1 MRKLPKFIIAIAG
14 VLAIASCQ
22 REKDWDG
29 PVEEK
34 IPLFLSGDI
43 EQQAVTRASD
53 NGFAAGDQ
61 VGIWAVNYDGD
72 TPGTLALRDNQATN
86 VRFTFNGTAWSS
98 DYDIYYKDKNTNV
111 DLYGIYPYSSAI
123 SSIEAWPFEVQEDQS
138 TISANGK
145 MGGYEASDFL
155 WAKREAVAPTPNAVQ
170 LLFQHKMSCVV
181 VTLVKGDGFANGEF
195 EALSKSVL
203 INNVKRNATIN
214 LATGV
219 VTAVGAIPSRS
230 TVPTVYE
237 NGFRAIVVP
246 QTVSSVN
253 TLFSITLGGTPY
265 TYGEGA
271 DFTYVAGK
279 QHNIDVTVDKKADG
293 GYAVTVNTTISA
305 WTNDNSSHEFVAK
318 EYVVVNLDTPG
329 SLESTLSAS
338 GKNLDKIRYL
348 KITGKVNVK
357 DFYFMR
363 DHMPVLAGVNM
374 QHAKIEEGMGPG
386 WYDPYGSEFGDN
398 TQYPEDAIPCFAFSV
413 PPHSDGKKTLSS
425 FIFPET
431 LKIIQGGAFAGTS
444 LTGSLVLPEGLV
456 SLESELGLSA
466 GAFKNT
472 SITSVSFPTTLT
484 SIGSYSFQGC
494 SSLVSTLSIPES
506 VVEIGESAFDG
517 CTGLVGAIKLP
528 ENLEVLGKAA
538 FRGCSGLSGDLI
550 IPTKITSIEADV
562 FWDCSMG
569 GRLIMHEGI
578 QQIANGAF
586 NGNSFKGELLL
597 PPNLMFIGEKAFS
610 FNLFTSIPI
619 LPETLTS
626 IESEAFSHNARLMG
640 IVTIPDDISTIAS
653 GLFLDCPQL
662 EGIVLP
668 QYVSGIGQNA
678 FNGCFQLN
686 SIICNASEPPVVQT
700 GAFDGVPKDNFAVEV
715 PEASVNQYVYANG
728 WKDFLRITA
737 HREFSI
743 SRNSFKSLN
752 KGDSREFTVRAL
764 SGAAWHV
771 ESKPEW
777 VTVTPSSG
785 TGKMDATVTFSD
797 LAANAEDRVGE
808 IVFLLDGKDYRC
820 SVAVSQYDYEHGD
833 GDVLTL
839 QTHSQ
844 GSGIPIVFLGDCY
857 DAEDISNASYL
868 TDTQAAYNYF
878 FDIEPYKTYKN
889 YFDVYIVF
897 GKSEDSG
904 VGTVNTIREAK
915 FGTQYSLTGGALEN
929 DGVTAFQ
936 YARKID
942 ENLDLTKALV
952 VMVLN
957 STEYGGVTYMWR
969 DGSAIAICPKSTDP
983 YPYDFR
989 GLVQHE
995 AGGHGFGKLADE
1007 YIYTNAF
1014 IQACSCGNPH
1024 LGEFLAGK
1032 ANGWYKN
1039 LSETSDRD
1047 VVPWSHLMYHPS
1059 YSNSVDIYEGGY
1071 FHTRGIYRSESNS
1084 CMNNNIPY
1092 YSAISRQAI
1101 VERIMEYSGGTFTL
1115 EGFYAHDVTTPPSA
1129 LTSLSTKASPSWT
1142 GPLSNS
1148 INAKHHEPVIMG
1160 EHPNLQY

>member
-1 MRKLPKFIIAIAG
+1 M
-14 VLAIASCQ
+14 LAIASCQ
-22 REKDWDG
+22 SEKDWQE
-29 PVEEK
+29 PTEEK
-34 IPLFLSGDI
+34 IPLFLAGDI

-170 LLFQHKMSCVV
+170 LLFQHRMSCVV
-181 VTLVKGDGFANGEF
+181 VTLVKGSGFTDEEF
-195 EALSKSVL
+195 EGLSKSVL
-203 INNVKRNATIN
+203 INNVKRNAVIN

-219 VTAVGAIPSRS
+219 VTAAGAIPSRS
-230 TVPTVYE
+230 TVPTAYE

-246 QTVSSVN
+246 QTVSSAN

-265 TYGEGA
+265 TYSEGS
-271 DFTYVAGK
+271 DFTYLAGK
-279 QHNIDVTVDKKADG
+279 QHNFEVTVNKKADG

-431 LKIIQGGAFAGTS
+431 LKTIQGGAFAGTS

-456 SLESELGLSA
+456 SLESLGGIEA
-466 GAFKNT
+466 GAFRNT
-472 SITSVSFPTTLT
+472 SISSISLPSTLT
-484 SIGSYSFQGC
+484 SIGSYTFRDC
-494 SSLVSTLSIPES
+494 SSLVSSIGIPES
-506 VVEIGESAFDG
+506 VTAIGDFAFNGCVGLSGSISLPVNLEELGKGAFDG
-517 CTGLVGAIKLP
+517 C
-528 ENLEVLGKAA
+528 
-538 FRGCSGLSGDLI
+538 SGLTGDLM
-550 IPTKITSIEADV
+550 IPTKITIIQSSV
-562 FWDCSMG
+562 FHNCNLG
-569 GRLIMHEGI
+569 GRLILHDGI
-578 QQIANGAF
+578 SEIGANAF
-586 NGNSFKGELLL
+586 NGDNFKGELLL
-597 PPNLMFIGEKAFS
+597 PKYLSVIGDDAFASNAFS
-610 FNLFTSIPI
+610 SIPFF
-619 LPETLTS
+619 PETLNTLGQS
-626 IESEAFSHNARLMG
+626 AFRHNSRLG
-640 IVTIPDDISTIAS
+640 GVVTFPSDIVVIPS
-653 GLFLDCPQL
+653 GLFEGCSQL
-662 EGIVLP
+662 EGVVLP
-668 QYVSGIGQNA
+668 QYVSSIGQNA
-678 FNGCFQLN
+678 FNGCVQLN
-686 SIICNASEPPVVQT
+686 TIVCNSQEPPVVQN
-700 GAFDGVPKDNFAVEV
+700 GAFDGVPKNNFAVEV
-715 PEASVNQYVYANG
+715 PESSVNQYVFANG

-743 SRNSFKSLN
+743 SRNAFKSLN

-764 SGAAWHV
+764 SGADWRV
-771 ESKPEW
+771 ESKPDW
-777 VTVTPSSG
+777 ITVVPSSG
-785 TGKMDATVTFSD
+785 TGKTDITVTFSD
-797 LAANAEDRVGE
+797 LAANAENREGE

-820 SVAVSQYDYEHGD
+820 SMAVSQYNYAYGD
-833 GDVLTL
+833 GDIITN
-839 QTHSQ
+839 QMHSE
-844 GSGIPIVFLGDCY
+844 GTGIPIIFLGDCY
-857 DAEDISNASYL
+857 DAADISDESYL
-868 TDTQAAYNYF
+868 TDTQNAISYF
-878 FDIEPYKTYKN
+878 FDIEPYKTYKDF
-889 YFDVYIVF
+889 FDVYIVF

-942 ENLDLTKALV
+942 EYLDLTKALV

-1014 IQACSCGNPH
+1014 IQACNCANPH

-1047 VVPWSHLMYHPS
+1047 LVPWSHLMYHSS
-1059 YSNSVDIYEGGY
+1059 YANTVDIYEGGF

-1101 VERIMEYSGGTFTL
+1101 VERIMDYSGGTFTL
-1115 EGFYAHDVTTPPSA
+1115 EDFYDHDVTTPPSA

-1142 GPLSNS
+1142 GLQSNS

-1160 EHPNLQY
+1160 EHPEL